1 MTDSSA
7 FTPAQAADPGTSAQD
22 MARIAAERPD
32 LWPSLAANPSL
43 YPDLRQWLRQV
54 GGEEVQEALTALEQQ
69 TASMHVVQAENRGAG
84 ETAPPPPPP
93 TGGFSGAV
101 PPSAPSVGGFSG
113 AVPPSAP
120 SVAYASVPPPS
131 APSVGGFSGAVPP
144 SAPSVAYASVPPP
157 SAPPVGGFSG
167 AVPPSA
173 PSAAY
178 ASVPPPSA
186 PSAAYAPA
194 PLAPVPPT
202 GPKSSN
208 TTAAVGIAIFLSVI
222 VLAIGSVV
230 LTAYSRHS
238 SESRIETLQT
248 SCRTGHM
255 ADCDSLY
262 YAAGSGSSDEFF
274 GKSCGGRDYS
284 LSSGGECRSTYGSI
298 YSSPSP
304 SSLYGSSNSSLRD
317 SCSAGDMDDCDSLY
331 YLSSYGSADESFG
344 KSCGGRNYSMRSG
357 GECKSTYGSRY

>member
-54 GGEEVQEALTALEQQ
+54 GGEEVQEALTAMEQQ
-69 TASMHVVQAENRGAG
+69 TASMHAVQAENRGAG

-93 TGGFSGAV
+93 AGGFSGAM
-101 PPSAPSVGGFSG
+101 
-113 AVPPSAP
+113 
-120 SVAYASVPPPS
+120 
-131 APSVGGFSGAVPP
+131 
-144 SAPSVAYASVPPP
+144 
-157 SAPPVGGFSG
+157 
-167 AVPPSA
+167 PPSA

-178 ASVPPPSA
+178 ASAPPPSA

-262 YAAGSGSSDEFF
+262 YSSSYGSDDEAF
-274 GKSCGGRDYS
+274 GKSCGGRSYS
-284 LSSGGECRSTYGSI
+284 MRYGGDCRSTYGS
-298 YSSPSP
+298 
-304 SSLYGSSNSSLRD
+304 
-317 SCSAGDMDDCDSLY
+317 
-331 YLSSYGSADESFG
+331 
-344 KSCGGRNYSMRSG
+344 
-357 GECKSTYGSRY
+357 RY

>member
-54 GGEEVQEALTALEQQ
+54 GGEEVQKALTALEQQ
-69 TASMHVVQAENRGAG
+69 TASMHAVQAENRWAG

-93 TGGFSGAV
+93 AGGFSGAM
-101 PPSAPSVGGFSG
+101 
-113 AVPPSAP
+113 
-120 SVAYASVPPPS
+120 
-131 APSVGGFSGAVPP
+131 
-144 SAPSVAYASVPPP
+144 
-157 SAPPVGGFSG
+157 
-167 AVPPSA
+167 PPSA

-178 ASVPPPSA
+178 ASVPPPSTPPAGGFSGAMPPSAPSAAYAPVPPPSA

-194 PLAPVPPT
+194 PLVPVSPT

-304 SSLYGSSNSSLRD
+304 SSLYGSSSSLRD
-317 SCSAGDMDDCDSLY
+317 SCSAGDMGDCDSLY

>member
-54 GGEEVQEALTALEQQ
+54 GGEEVQEALTAMEQQ
-69 TASMHVVQAENRGAG
+69 TASMHAVQAENRGAG

-93 TGGFSGAV
+93 AGGFSGAM
-101 PPSAPSVGGFSG
+101 PPSAPS
-113 AVPPSAP
+113 A
-120 SVAYASVPPPS
+120 AYASVPPPS
-131 APSVGGFSGAVPP
+131 APSAGGFSGAVPP
-144 SAPSVAYASVPPP
+144 LAPAA
-157 SAPPVGGFSG
+157 GGFSG
-167 AVPPSA
+167 AMPPSA

-178 ASVPPPSA
+178 ASAPPPSA

-317 SCSAGDMDDCDSLY
+317 SCSAGDMGDCDSLY

>member
-54 GGEEVQEALTALEQQ
+54 GGEEVQKALTALEQQ
-69 TASMHVVQAENRGAG
+69 TASMHAVQAENRWAG

-93 TGGFSGAV
+93 AGGFSGAM
-101 PPSAPSVGGFSG
+101 
-113 AVPPSAP
+113 
-120 SVAYASVPPPS
+120 
-131 APSVGGFSGAVPP
+131 
-144 SAPSVAYASVPPP
+144 
-157 SAPPVGGFSG
+157 
-167 AVPPSA
+167 PPSA

-178 ASVPPPSA
+178 ASVPPPSTPPAGGFSGAMPPSAPSAAYAPVPPPSA

-194 PLAPVPPT
+194 PLVPVPPT

-304 SSLYGSSNSSLRD
+304 SSLYGSSSSLRD
-317 SCSAGDMDDCDSLY
+317 SCSAGDMGD
-331 YLSSYGSADESFG
+331 
-344 KSCGGRNYSMRSG
+344 
-357 GECKSTYGSRY
+357 

>member
-93 TGGFSGAV
+93 AGGFSGAM
-101 PPSAPSVGGFSG
+101 
-113 AVPPSAP
+113 
-120 SVAYASVPPPS
+120 
-131 APSVGGFSGAVPP
+131 
-144 SAPSVAYASVPPP
+144 
-157 SAPPVGGFSG
+157 
-167 AVPPSA
+167 PPSA

>member
-54 GGEEVQEALTALEQQ
+54 GGEEVQEALTAMEQQ
-69 TASMHVVQAENRGAG
+69 TASMHAVQAENRGAG

-93 TGGFSGAV
+93 T
-101 PPSAPSVGGFSG
+101 
-113 AVPPSAP
+113 
-120 SVAYASVPPPS
+120 
-131 APSVGGFSGAVPP
+131 
-144 SAPSVAYASVPPP
+144 
-157 SAPPVGGFSG
+157 GGFSG

>member
-54 GGEEVQEALTALEQQ
+54 GGEEVQEALTAMEQQ
-69 TASMHVVQAENRGAG
+69 TASMHAVQAENRWAG

-93 TGGFSGAV
+93 AGGFSGAM
-101 PPSAPSVGGFSG
+101 
-113 AVPPSAP
+113 
-120 SVAYASVPPPS
+120 
-131 APSVGGFSGAVPP
+131 
-144 SAPSVAYASVPPP
+144 
-157 SAPPVGGFSG
+157 
-167 AVPPSA
+167 PPSA

-178 ASVPPPSA
+178 APVPPPSA

-194 PLAPVPPT
+194 PLVPVPPT

-248 SCRTGHM
+248 SCRNGHM

-304 SSLYGSSNSSLRD
+304 SSLYGSSSSLRD

>member
-54 GGEEVQEALTALEQQ
+54 GGEEVQEALTAMEQQ
-69 TASMHVVQAENRGAG
+69 TASMHAVQAENRGAG

-93 TGGFSGAV
+93 AGGFSGAM
-101 PPSAPSVGGFSG
+101 
-113 AVPPSAP
+113 
-120 SVAYASVPPPS
+120 
-131 APSVGGFSGAVPP
+131 
-144 SAPSVAYASVPPP
+144 
-157 SAPPVGGFSG
+157 
-167 AVPPSA
+167 PPSA

-178 ASVPPPSA
+178 ASAPPPSA

-304 SSLYGSSNSSLRD
+304 SSLYGSSSSSLRD

>member
-54 GGEEVQEALTALEQQ
+54 GGEEVQKALTALEQQ
-69 TASMHVVQAENRGAG
+69 TASMHAVQAENRWAG

-93 TGGFSGAV
+93 AGGFSGAM
-101 PPSAPSVGGFSG
+101 
-113 AVPPSAP
+113 
-120 SVAYASVPPPS
+120 
-131 APSVGGFSGAVPP
+131 
-144 SAPSVAYASVPPP
+144 
-157 SAPPVGGFSG
+157 
-167 AVPPSA
+167 
-173 PSAAY
+173 
-178 ASVPPPSA
+178 PPSA

-194 PLAPVPPT
+194 PLVPVPPT

-248 SCRTGHM
+248 SCRNGHM

-304 SSLYGSSNSSLRD
+304 SSLYGSSSSSLRD

-344 KSCGGRNYSMRSG
+344 KSCGGRSSSMRSG
-357 GECKSTYGSRY
+357 GDCKSTYGTRH

>member
-101 PPSAPSVGGFSG
+101 PPSAPS
-113 AVPPSAP
+113 
-120 SVAYASVPPPS
+120 
-131 APSVGGFSGAVPP
+131 
-144 SAPSVAYASVPPP
+144 
-157 SAPPVGGFSG
+157 VGGFSG

>member
-54 GGEEVQEALTALEQQ
+54 GGEEVQEALTAMEQQ
-69 TASMHVVQAENRGAG
+69 TASMHAVQAENRGAG

-93 TGGFSGAV
+93 AGGFSGAM
-101 PPSAPSVGGFSG
+101 
-113 AVPPSAP
+113 
-120 SVAYASVPPPS
+120 
-131 APSVGGFSGAVPP
+131 
-144 SAPSVAYASVPPP
+144 
-157 SAPPVGGFSG
+157 
-167 AVPPSA
+167 PPSA

-304 SSLYGSSNSSLRD
+304 SSLYGSSSSLRD

-344 KSCGGRNYSMRSG
+344 KSCGGRSSSMRSG
-357 GECKSTYGSRY
+357 GDCKSTYGTRH

>member
-54 GGEEVQEALTALEQQ
+54 GGEEVQEALTAMEQQ
-69 TASMHVVQAENRGAG
+69 TASMHAVQAENRGAG

-93 TGGFSGAV
+93 AGGFSGAM
-101 PPSAPSVGGFSG
+101 PPSAPS
-113 AVPPSAP
+113 A
-120 SVAYASVPPPS
+120 AYASVPPPS
-131 APSVGGFSGAVPP
+131 APSAAYASAPPPSAPSAGGFSGAVPP
-144 SAPSVAYASVPPP
+144 SALAA
-157 SAPPVGGFSG
+157 GGFSG
-167 AVPPSA
+167 AMPPSA

-194 PLAPVPPT
+194 PLVPVPPT

-304 SSLYGSSNSSLRD
+304 SSLYGSSSSLRD
-317 SCSAGDMDDCDSLY
+317 SCSAGDMGDCDSLY

-344 KSCGGRNYSMRSG
+344 KSCGGRNYSMSFG

>member
-93 TGGFSGAV
+93 T
-101 PPSAPSVGGFSG
+101 
-113 AVPPSAP
+113 
-120 SVAYASVPPPS
+120 
-131 APSVGGFSGAVPP
+131 
-144 SAPSVAYASVPPP
+144 
-157 SAPPVGGFSG
+157 GGFSG

>member
-54 GGEEVQEALTALEQQ
+54 GGEEVQEALTAMEQQ
-69 TASMHVVQAENRGAG
+69 TASMHAVQAENRGAG

-93 TGGFSGAV
+93 AGGFSGAM
-101 PPSAPSVGGFSG
+101 
-113 AVPPSAP
+113 
-120 SVAYASVPPPS
+120 
-131 APSVGGFSGAVPP
+131 
-144 SAPSVAYASVPPP
+144 
-157 SAPPVGGFSG
+157 
-167 AVPPSA
+167 PPSA

-178 ASVPPPSA
+178 ASAPPPSA

>member
-54 GGEEVQEALTALEQQ
+54 GGEEVQKALTALEQQ
-69 TASMHVVQAENRGAG
+69 TASMHAVQAENRWAG

-93 TGGFSGAV
+93 AGGFSGAM
-101 PPSAPSVGGFSG
+101 
-113 AVPPSAP
+113 
-120 SVAYASVPPPS
+120 
-131 APSVGGFSGAVPP
+131 
-144 SAPSVAYASVPPP
+144 
-157 SAPPVGGFSG
+157 
-167 AVPPSA
+167 PPSA

-178 ASVPPPSA
+178 ASVPPPSTPPAGGFSGAMPPSAPSAAYAPVPPPSA

-194 PLAPVPPT
+194 PLVPVPPT

-248 SCRTGHM
+248 SCRNGHM
-255 ADCDSLY
+255 A
-262 YAAGSGSSDEFF
+262 
-274 GKSCGGRDYS
+274 
-284 LSSGGECRSTYGSI
+284 
-298 YSSPSP
+298 
-304 SSLYGSSNSSLRD
+304 
-317 SCSAGDMDDCDSLY
+317 DCDSLY

>member
-69 TASMHVVQAENRGAG
+69 TASMHAVQAENRGAG

-93 TGGFSGAV
+93 AGRFSGAM
-101 PPSAPSVGGFSG
+101 
-113 AVPPSAP
+113 
-120 SVAYASVPPPS
+120 
-131 APSVGGFSGAVPP
+131 
-144 SAPSVAYASVPPP
+144 
-157 SAPPVGGFSG
+157 
-167 AVPPSA
+167 PPSA

-230 LTAYSRHS
+230 LTTYSRHS

>member
-131 APSVGGFSGAVPP
+131 AP
-144 SAPSVAYASVPPP
+144 
-157 SAPPVGGFSG
+157 PVGGFSG

-248 SCRTGHM
+248 SCRNGHM

-304 SSLYGSSNSSLRD
+304 SSLYGSSSSSLRD

>member
-54 GGEEVQEALTALEQQ
+54 GGEEVQEALTAMEQQ
-69 TASMHVVQAENRGAG
+69 TASMHAVQAENRGAG

-93 TGGFSGAV
+93 AGGFSGAM
-101 PPSAPSVGGFSG
+101 
-113 AVPPSAP
+113 
-120 SVAYASVPPPS
+120 
-131 APSVGGFSGAVPP
+131 
-144 SAPSVAYASVPPP
+144 
-157 SAPPVGGFSG
+157 
-167 AVPPSA
+167 PPSA

-317 SCSAGDMDDCDSLY
+317 SCSAGDMGDCDSLY

-344 KSCGGRNYSMRSG
+344 KSCGGRNYSMSSG

>member
-54 GGEEVQEALTALEQQ
+54 GGEEVQKALTALEQQ
-69 TASMHVVQAENRGAG
+69 TASMHAVQAENRWAG

-93 TGGFSGAV
+93 AGGFSGAM
-101 PPSAPSVGGFSG
+101 
-113 AVPPSAP
+113 
-120 SVAYASVPPPS
+120 
-131 APSVGGFSGAVPP
+131 
-144 SAPSVAYASVPPP
+144 
-157 SAPPVGGFSG
+157 
-167 AVPPSA
+167 PPSA

-178 ASVPPPSA
+178 ASVPPPSTPPAGGFSGAMPPSAPSAAYAPVPPPSA

-194 PLAPVPPT
+194 PLVPVPPT

-248 SCRTGHM
+248 SCRNGHM

-304 SSLYGSSNSSLRD
+304 SSLYGSSSSLRD
-317 SCSAGDMDDCDSLY
+317 SCSAGDMGDCDSLY

-344 KSCGGRNYSMRSG
+344 KSCGGRNYSMSFG

>member
-120 SVAYASVPPPS
+120 SVAC
-131 APSVGGFSGAVPP
+131 
-144 SAPSVAYASVPPP
+144 
-157 SAPPVGGFSG
+157 
-167 AVPPSA
+167 
-173 PSAAY
+173 

-194 PLAPVPPT
+194 PLVPVPPT

-248 SCRTGHM
+248 SCRNGHM

-304 SSLYGSSNSSLRD
+304 SSLYGSSSSSLRD

>member
-54 GGEEVQEALTALEQQ
+54 GGEEVQEALTAMEQQ
-69 TASMHVVQAENRGAG
+69 TASMHAVQAENRGAG

-93 TGGFSGAV
+93 AGGFSGAM
-101 PPSAPSVGGFSG
+101 
-113 AVPPSAP
+113 
-120 SVAYASVPPPS
+120 
-131 APSVGGFSGAVPP
+131 
-144 SAPSVAYASVPPP
+144 
-157 SAPPVGGFSG
+157 
-167 AVPPSA
+167 
-173 PSAAY
+173 
-178 ASVPPPSA
+178 PPSA

>member
-54 GGEEVQEALTALEQQ
+54 GGEEVQKALTALEQQ
-69 TASMHVVQAENRGAG
+69 TASMHAVQAENRWAG

-93 TGGFSGAV
+93 AGGFSGAM
-101 PPSAPSVGGFSG
+101 PPA
-113 AVPPSAP
+113 
-120 SVAYASVPPPS
+120 
-131 APSVGGFSGAVPP
+131 
-144 SAPSVAYASVPPP
+144 
-157 SAPPVGGFSG
+157 
-167 AVPPSA
+167 A

-178 ASVPPPSA
+178 APVPPPSA

-194 PLAPVPPT
+194 PLVPVPPT

>member
-54 GGEEVQEALTALEQQ
+54 GGEEVQEALTAMEQQ
-69 TASMHVVQAENRGAG
+69 TASMHAVQAENRGAG

-93 TGGFSGAV
+93 AGGFSGAM
-101 PPSAPSVGGFSG
+101 
-113 AVPPSAP
+113 
-120 SVAYASVPPPS
+120 
-131 APSVGGFSGAVPP
+131 
-144 SAPSVAYASVPPP
+144 
-157 SAPPVGGFSG
+157 
-167 AVPPSA
+167 PPSA

-304 SSLYGSSNSSLRD
+304 SSLYGSSSSLRD
-317 SCSAGDMDDCDSLY
+317 SCSAGDMGDCDSLY

>member
-54 GGEEVQEALTALEQQ
+54 GGEEVQKALTALEQQ
-69 TASMHVVQAENRGAG
+69 TASMHAVQAENRWAG

-93 TGGFSGAV
+93 AGGFSGAM
-101 PPSAPSVGGFSG
+101 
-113 AVPPSAP
+113 
-120 SVAYASVPPPS
+120 
-131 APSVGGFSGAVPP
+131 
-144 SAPSVAYASVPPP
+144 
-157 SAPPVGGFSG
+157 
-167 AVPPSA
+167 PPSA

-178 ASVPPPSA
+178 ASVPPPSTPPAGGFSGAMPPSA

-194 PLAPVPPT
+194 PLVPVPPT

-248 SCRTGHM
+248 SCRNGHM

-304 SSLYGSSNSSLRD
+304 SSLYGSSSSSLRD

>member
-22 MARIAAERPD
+22 MAQIAAERPD

-54 GGEEVQEALTALEQQ
+54 GGPDVQAALTASEQQ
-69 TASMHVVQAENRGAG
+69 TASVYAAQLENRQTG
-84 ETAPPPPPP
+84 EAALPPPLV
-93 TGGFSGAV
+93 GGGSGAMPLSV
-101 PPSAPSVGGFSG
+101 PSVPSVPSAAYSAAPLSAPSV
-113 AVPPSAP
+113 PSA
-120 SVAYASVPPPS
+120 AYS
-131 APSVGGFSGAVPP
+131 A
-144 SAPSVAYASVPPP
+144 
-157 SAPPVGGFSG
+157 APPW
-167 AVPPSA
+167 A

-178 ASVPPPSA
+178 NGA
-186 PSAAYAPA
+186 A

-208 TTAAVGIAIFLSVI
+208 TAAAVGIVVFFSVI

-230 LTAYSRHS
+230 LATYSRQS
-238 SESRIETLQT
+238 SDSGTSTLQT
-248 SCRTGHM
+248 SCRSGDM

>member
-54 GGEEVQEALTALEQQ
+54 GGEEVQEALTAMEQQ
-69 TASMHVVQAENRGAG
+69 TASMHAVQAENRGAG

-93 TGGFSGAV
+93 AGGFSGAM
-101 PPSAPSVGGFSG
+101 
-113 AVPPSAP
+113 
-120 SVAYASVPPPS
+120 
-131 APSVGGFSGAVPP
+131 
-144 SAPSVAYASVPPP
+144 
-157 SAPPVGGFSG
+157 
-167 AVPPSA
+167 PPSA

-194 PLAPVPPT
+194 PLVPVPPT

-304 SSLYGSSNSSLRD
+304 SSLYGSSSSLRD
-317 SCSAGDMDDCDSLY
+317 SCSAGDMGDCDSLY

-344 KSCGGRNYSMRSG
+344 KSCGGRNYSMSFG

>member
-131 APSVGGFSGAVPP
+131 APS
-144 SAPSVAYASVPPP
+144 
-157 SAPPVGGFSG
+157 
-167 AVPPSA
+167 
-173 PSAAY
+173 
-178 ASVPPPSA
+178 
-186 PSAAYAPA
+186 AAYAPA
-194 PLAPVPPT
+194 PLVPVPPT

-304 SSLYGSSNSSLRD
+304 SSLYGSSSSSLRD

>member
-54 GGEEVQEALTALEQQ
+54 GGEEVQKALTALEQQ

-120 SVAYASVPPPS
+120 SV
-131 APSVGGFSGAVPP
+131 
-144 SAPSVAYASVPPP
+144 
-157 SAPPVGGFSG
+157 
-167 AVPPSA
+167 
-173 PSAAY
+173 AY

-248 SCRTGHM
+248 SCRNGHM

-304 SSLYGSSNSSLRD
+304 SSLYGSSSSSLRD

>member
-54 GGEEVQEALTALEQQ
+54 GGEEVQKALTALEQQ
-69 TASMHVVQAENRGAG
+69 TASMHAVQAENRWAG

-93 TGGFSGAV
+93 AGGFSGAM
-101 PPSAPSVGGFSG
+101 
-113 AVPPSAP
+113 
-120 SVAYASVPPPS
+120 
-131 APSVGGFSGAVPP
+131 
-144 SAPSVAYASVPPP
+144 
-157 SAPPVGGFSG
+157 
-167 AVPPSA
+167 PPSA

-178 ASVPPPSA
+178 APVPPPSA

-194 PLAPVPPT
+194 PLVPVPPT

-248 SCRTGHM
+248 SCRNGHM

-304 SSLYGSSNSSLRD
+304 SSLYGSSSSSLRD

>member
-54 GGEEVQEALTALEQQ
+54 GGEEVQEALTAMEQQ
-69 TASMHVVQAENRGAG
+69 TASMHAVQAENRGAG

-93 TGGFSGAV
+93 AGGFSGAM
-101 PPSAPSVGGFSG
+101 
-113 AVPPSAP
+113 
-120 SVAYASVPPPS
+120 
-131 APSVGGFSGAVPP
+131 
-144 SAPSVAYASVPPP
+144 
-157 SAPPVGGFSG
+157 
-167 AVPPSA
+167 PPSA

-178 ASVPPPSA
+178 ASAPPPSA

-304 SSLYGSSNSSLRD
+304 SSLYGSSSSLRD
-317 SCSAGDMDDCDSLY
+317 SCSAGDMGDCDSLY

-344 KSCGGRNYSMRSG
+344 KSCGGRNYSMSFG